1 MSPLVAMMGVNFASH
16 FLQGIGES
24 NQAAKVS
31 QIYAGQAD
39 IYRKNA
45 ARVRLLGAYNEDIL
59 RAQNR
64 SYAAKARAGAGEA
77 GMGESETF
85 ATALA
90 HTAAG
95 LEQNVLNA
103 RYQTESEAMNYL
115 YQASVADE
123 NARQMKKKS
132 RHRFQ
137 NALISGIYGALNI
150 YNSGLNGGYNNGE

>member
-1 MSPLVAMMGVNFASH
+1 MSALLAAAGINFASR

-24 NQAAKVS
+24 NQAKTAL
-31 QIYAGQAD
+31 QIYANQAD
-39 IYRKNA
+39 IYRQNA
-45 ARVRLLGAYNEDIL
+45 ARTRLIGAYNEDMM

-64 SYAAKARAGAGEA
+64 AYTAKARAAAGEA

-90 HTAAG
+90 HTASG

-115 YQASVADE
+115 YQAAIADE

-137 NALISGIYGALNI
+137 NALINGIYGAMNI
-150 YNSGLNGGYNNGE
+150 YSGGLNGGYNNG